1 MDSHREDLP
10 GKMAG
15 RCKACKKE
23 GAVFQHLYSGAY
35 YCTACAKYFN
45 RVASSAGEESLCH
58 PDKQAMEK
66 FLLNESND
74 KDRREALRREWLQY
88 FNL

>member
-1 MDSHREDLP
+1 MDSH
-10 GKMAG
+10 

-58 PDKQAMEK
+58 PDKQAMTL
-66 FLLNESND
+66 FLESND
-74 KDRREALRREWLQY
+74 KNRCDVLRLRREWLQY